1 MIASIL
7 LFIGGSAL
15 TLGAAYFMLRTM
27 SMLKAGVGLMGSAL
41 GAAFLLFTLH
51 ADVVATMTIMMFGP
65 AMLGMI
71 LFMLM
76 LMEDSGGFMM
86 TAGNDVSSMPT
97 TDFSSMAHGDRGQM
111 PMAEHSGDERGDNR
125 DVPVDD
131 VEPEVERQAAGMLGK
146 IGEIAPMTDGMDMAM
161 TNSQMRWAG
170 WLALGFFVANA
181 VVVVATPWT
190 QHAGTP
196 ALLQPFLI
204 GTSLLEKYMLVFEGC
219 GFLILLSVI
228 VATMVGRKAHT

>member
-1 MIASIL
+1 MSASIL
-7 LFIGGSAL
+7 FFMGASAL
-15 TLGAAYFMLRTM
+15 TLGAAHFMLRTM
-27 SMLKAGVGLMGSAL
+27 SMLKAGVALMGSAL

-86 TAGNDVSSMPT
+86 TAGNAGASMPEAM
-97 TDFSSMAHGDRGQM
+97 SSTPDSAI
-111 PMAEHSGDERGDNR
+111 
-125 DVPVDD
+125 DD
-131 VEPEVERQAAGMLGK
+131 IAPEVDRQAAGILGN
-146 IGEIAPMTDGMDMAM
+146 IGEIAPTTGGMDMEM

-170 WLALGFFVANA
+170 WLALAFFVANA
-181 VVVVATPWT
+181 IVVIVTPWT
-190 QHAGTP
+190 QHVGTP
-196 ALLQPFLI
+196 SLTQPFLI
-204 GTSLLEKYMLVFEGC
+204 GTALLEKYMLVFEGC

-228 VATMVGRKAHT
+228 VATMVGRKAQT

>member
-1 MIASIL
+1 
-7 LFIGGSAL
+7 
-15 TLGAAYFMLRTM
+15 
-27 SMLKAGVGLMGSAL
+27 MGSAL

-51 ADVVATMTIMMFGP
+51 ADVFATMTIMMFGP

-86 TAGNDVSSMPT
+86 TAGNDVPSTPAADPGYDMQGSQATSSAPT
-97 TDFSSMAHGDRGQM
+97 MEHGDHGQM
-111 PMAEHSGDERGDNR
+111 KMPEET
-125 DVPVDD
+125 VDD

-146 IGEIAPMTDGMDMAM
+146 IGEIAPITGGMDMEM

-170 WLALGFFVANA
+170 WLALAFFVANA
-181 VVVVATPWT
+181 IVVVVTPWT

-196 ALLQPFLI
+196 SLVQPFLV
-204 GTSLLEKYMLVFEGC
+204 GTALLRQSYGTRLRTERVKRSGV
-219 GFLILLSVI
+219 
-228 VATMVGRKAHT
+228 R